1 MRFLRVNLIL
11 TLLESVD
18 VYRFIFLSSLRVVMH
33 CFCLQNF
40 LFLKSYENFLREYAR
55 MSMYGFIIA
64 SSFLQVLH
72 DPEEIDFEQ
81 MHTEG
86 KRLGPDFFVQVN

>member
-1 MRFLRVNLIL
+1 M
-11 TLLESVD
+11 
-18 VYRFIFLSSLRVVMH
+18 FIVLFLSSLLRVVI
-33 CFCLQNF
+33 CI
-40 LFLKSYENFLREYAR
+40 LFLNSYENFLREYAR